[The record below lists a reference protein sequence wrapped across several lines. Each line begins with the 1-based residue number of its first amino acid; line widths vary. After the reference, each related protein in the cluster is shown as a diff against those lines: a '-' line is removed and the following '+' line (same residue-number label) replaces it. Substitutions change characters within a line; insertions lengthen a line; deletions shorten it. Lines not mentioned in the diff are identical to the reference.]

1 MTTYW
6 SLGTMGRG
14 KTLFAT
20 SIAKKYSIEYPEN
33 KIYANYKLKLPNFV
47 YSPFFFFPLSKIKNS
62 LIIGDDMKALETLN
76 RFTSI
81 VANTSRK
88 LNLEIILTAQY
99 YTMIPPS
106 IRQIFDYQVIPYYTK
121 KNDLLK
127 TWGITPEG
135 KIRKRDFPNAVA
147 NVKDLFDTNEVV
159 KVPTEKIIEYAIMYN
174 SEYLED
180 LEFNM
185 YLYTGDKRTRKR
197 MMKDILEIKDYEYSQ
212 EYIDELKDV
221 IGFDISTLA

>member
-20 SIAKKYSIEYPEN
+20 NMAKEYSERNPNN

-47 YSPFFFFPLSKIKNS
+47 YTPFFFFPLSKISDS
-62 LIIGDDMKALETLN
+62 LIIGDDMKALETLK
-76 RFTSI
+76 RFVSI

-88 LNLEIILTAQY
+88 LNLDIILTAQF
-99 YTMIPPS
+99 YTMIPPAC
-106 IRQIFDYQVIPYYTK
+106 REIFNYQVIPYYTK

-127 TWGITPEG
+127 TWGITPDG
-135 KIRKRDFPNAVA
+135 KVKRRDFHNAVK
-147 NVKDLFDTNEVV
+147 NVKHLFDTKEVV
-159 KVPTEKIIEYAIMYN
+159 KVPSEKIIKYAIMYN

-180 LEFNM
+180 LEFNL
-185 YLYTGDKRTRKR
+185 YLYTGDKRVYKR
-197 MMKDILEIKDYEYSQ
+197 LMKDILEVKDFEYSR
-212 EYIDELKDV
+212 EYIKELEIV
-221 IGFDISTLA
+221 IGKDISTLT